1 MRRRLTRRDM
11 LRRSAALGAVAA
23 VPAHV
28 LAQAAQ
34 AAPYANLTAAEA
46 ATLEAVVARLI
57 PADRNGPGALE
68 AGAARYIDG
77 ALGDALAAQRPAY
90 AAGLAA
96 LDAYARA
103 QAGAA
108 FAALAPE
115 RQDALLTDVEQN
127 RATGFGPSSSAF
139 FDLVLGHTLE
149 GTFGDPHYGG
159 NQDFIGWE
167 LIGYPGL
174 RLAVTA
180 EQQRMNAVLAPI
192 QSSADYQGAS
202 PVGDYQGAYDLGSF
216 DEHTTAGERH
226 DD

>member
-1 MRRRLTRRDM
+1 MRRRLTRRDL

-23 VPAHV
+23 VPANV

-34 AAPYANLTAAEA
+34 AAPYVSLTAAEA
-46 ATLEAVVARLI
+46 ATLEAIVARLI
-57 PADRNGPGALE
+57 PSDAIGPGALE

-77 ALGDALAAQRPAY
+77 ALGDALAVQRPAY

-96 LDAYARA
+96 LEAYARA
-103 QAGAA
+103 KAGDS
-108 FAALAPE
+108 FAALPAE
-115 RQDALLTDVEQN
+115 RQDELLTDLEQN
-127 RATGFGPSSSAF
+127 RATGFTPSSSAF

-180 EQQRMNAVLAPI
+180 EQQRMNAALEPT
-192 QSSADYQGAS
+192 QSS
-202 PVGDYQGAYDLGSF
+202 AYDLGQF
-216 DEHTTAGERH
+216 EAHTTAGERH

>member
-1 MRRRLTRRDM
+1 MIRRFSRRDM
-11 LRRSAALGAVAA
+11 LRRSAALGAIAA
-23 VPAHV
+23 VPVKA
-28 LAQAAQ
+28 LAQ
-34 AAPYANLTAAEA
+34 AAPYVSLTPAEA

-77 ALGDALAAQRPAY
+77 TLGLALAAQRPAY

-103 QAGAA
+103 QAGGA
-108 FAALAPE
+108 FASLAPE
-115 RQDALLTDVEQN
+115 RQDELLTDLEQN
-127 RATGFGPSSSAF
+127 RATGFEPSSSAF
-139 FDLVLGHTLE
+139 FELVLGHTLE

-159 NQDFIGWE
+159 NQDYIGWE

-180 EQQRMNAVLAPI
+180 EQQRMNAALEPI
-192 QSSADYQGAS
+192 QSSA
-202 PVGDYQGAYDLGSF
+202 YDHAQF
-216 DEHTTAGERH
+216 DAHTTAGERH

>member
-1 MRRRLTRRDM
+1 M

-28 LAQAAQ
+28 LAQAAN
-34 AAPYANLTAAEA
+34 AAPYRNLTAAEA

-57 PADRNGPGALE
+57 PSDARGPGALE

-77 ALGDALAAQRPAY
+77 ALGDALAAQLGAY
-90 AAGLAA
+90 RAGLAA
-96 LDAYARA
+96 LEAYARTA
-103 QAGAA
+103 AGAS
-108 FAALAPE
+108 FAALPPE
-115 RQDALLTDVEQN
+115 RQDELLTDLEQN
-127 RATGFGPSSSAF
+127 RTTGFSPSSSAF
-139 FDLVLGHTLE
+139 FELVLGHTLE

-159 NQDFIGWE
+159 NRDFIGWE

-180 EQQRMNAVLAPI
+180 EQQRMNAELEPT
-192 QSSADYQGAS
+192 QSSA
-202 PVGDYQGAYDLGSF
+202 YDHTQF

>member
-1 MRRRLTRRDM
+1 MRRQLTRRDM

-23 VPAHV
+23 IPPQV

-34 AAPYANLTAAEA
+34 AAPYVNLTAAEA

-57 PADRNGPGALE
+57 PADLNGPGALE

-77 ALGDALAAQRPAY
+77 ALGDALATQRPAY

-96 LDAYARA
+96 LEAFARA
-103 QAGAA
+103 QAGAS
-108 FAALAPE
+108 FAELPAG
-115 RQDALLTDVEQN
+115 RQDALLTLVEQN
-127 RATGFGPSSSAF
+127 RATGFTPSSSAF

-159 NQDFIGWE
+159 NVDYVGWE

-180 EQQRMNAVLAPI
+180 EQQSMNAALEPL
-192 QSSADYQGAS
+192 QSSA
-202 PVGDYQGAYDLGSF
+202 YDHAQF
-216 DEHTTAGERH
+216 DAHATAGGR
-226 DD
+226 DDD

>member
-1 MRRRLTRRDM
+1 MNRRFTRRDM
-11 LRRSAALGAVAA
+11 LRRSAAFGAVAA
-23 VPAHV
+23 VPAKV

-34 AAPYANLTAAEA
+34 AAPYATLTSVEA

-57 PADRNGPGALE
+57 PADGNGPGALE
-68 AGAARYIDG
+68 AGAARYIDRE
-77 ALGDALAAQRPAY
+77 LGLALAPQRPAY

-96 LDAYARA
+96 LEAFARA
-103 QAGAA
+103 QAGGVS
-108 FAALAPE
+108 FAALPAE
-115 RQDALLTDVEQN
+115 RQDELLTLVEQN
-127 RATGFGPSSSAF
+127 RAPGFTPSSSAF

-180 EQQRMNAVLAPI
+180 EQQRMNAVLEPTLT
-192 QSSADYQGAS
+192 S
-202 PVGDYQGAYDLGSF
+202 AYDHAQF
-216 DEHTTAGERH
+216 DAHETGGERH